1 MTYWP
6 ISSPSVFAATKHAN
20 PESTRVSNDG
30 VEAGQDERD
39 GSPQKQAGDEA
50 AQQGVNGA
58 KEERPPHRRASEQAV
73 EDDINGEIIAI
84 RVTRSGHM
92 FATLTRSTL
101 TIWQTKACLRSCA
114 VGLLL
119 IRSIANR
126 CPSLCSALRAV
137 GQDIRP

>member
-50 AQQGVNGA
+50 AQQGANGV
-58 KEERPPHRRASEQAV
+58 KEERPPHRRASEQTV

-101 TIWQTKACLRSCA
+101 TIWQTKACLQSCA
-114 VGLLL
+114 VGPVADAFHSQPL
-119 IRSIANR
+119 S
-126 CPSLCSALRAV
+126 
-137 GQDIRP
+137 